1 MIDWEQKR
9 ELVNFINNNNFSE
22 IEKFVDNHI
31 ENFDCQAW
39 DMFAFITLIRDKY
52 SKGFFDKVKIHYKK
66 AYESGLLNNLSM
78 RSAIRLEMAFGD
90 TEEKANV

>member
-66 AYESGLLNNLSM
+66 AYESGLLNDLSL
-78 RSAIRLEMAFGD
+78 RSAIRLELAFGEREV
-90 TEEKANV
+90 EE